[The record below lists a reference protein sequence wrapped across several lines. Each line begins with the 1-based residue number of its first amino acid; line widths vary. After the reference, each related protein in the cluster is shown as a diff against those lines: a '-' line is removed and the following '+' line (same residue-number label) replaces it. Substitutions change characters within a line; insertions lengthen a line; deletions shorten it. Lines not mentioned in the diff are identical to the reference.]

1 VKFKTPGRWGLEKG
15 KAVRININEYR
26 KREKKKFDPRIAWVY
41 AMLGMWLQNGNVGKS
56 TFACGLEGEF
66 VE

>member
-1 VKFKTPGRWGLEKG
+1 MKFKTPGRWGLEKG
-15 KAVRININEYR
+15 KAVRINVNKYR
-26 KREKKKFDPRIAWVY
+26 KREKKKFDPGIAWVY
-41 AMLGMWLQNGNVGKS
+41 AMLGMWLQKGNVGKS

>member
-1 VKFKTPGRWGLEKG
+1 MGIGKG
-15 KAVRININEYR
+15 ESSENQHKQYR
-26 KREKKKFDPRIAWVY
+26 KREKKKFDPGIAWVY
-41 AMLGMWLQNGNVGKS
+41 AMLGMWLQKGNVGKS